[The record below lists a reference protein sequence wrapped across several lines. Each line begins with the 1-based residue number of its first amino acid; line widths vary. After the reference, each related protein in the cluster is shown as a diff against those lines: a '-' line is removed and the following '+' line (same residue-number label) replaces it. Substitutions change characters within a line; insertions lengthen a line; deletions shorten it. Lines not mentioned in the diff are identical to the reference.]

1 MGQSL
6 AAALPMVA
14 PMAQKFYGLGQ
25 TPGAAASSPAPAP
38 GGKLFVDALPPE
50 RPPLPERNSYMNPD
64 LGREQLAQMKGLLAQ
79 PPADAGHV
87 ETVQGVPMSGGIMQ
101 ADPRNR
107 EGLAA
112 SPAPRA
118 PRAPGGLFAQA
129 PRAPGEQGGQR
140 VAAPDPA
147 PDAKVMPATEAKPGG
162 LFDAVRGYLGTAQER
177 LKGAPTNPLFQLGMG
192 LAQAGYDGSN
202 PYALINKN
210 LTGIQAL
217 QIAANQDTRAQSES
231 ERKAAEQL
239 QQQELAALLARV
251 GQQYAPQQQATQAPT
266 QRGARVIR

>member
-38 GGKLFVDALPPE
+38 GGKLFGDALPPPSPVRNPMFSGAIDNPE
-50 RPPLPERNSYMNPD
+50 MMRALPAM
-64 LGREQLAQMKGLLAQ
+64 
-79 PPADAGHV
+79 PPADAGPV

-107 EGLAA
+107 VALAA

-129 PRAPGEQGGQR
+129 PRSPEGQGGQR
-140 VAAPDPA
+140 AAAPDPA
-147 PDAKVMPATEAKPGG
+147 PDAKAMPATEAKPGG
-162 LFDAVRGYLGTAQER
+162 LFDTVKGYLGTAQER

-217 QIAANQDTRAQSES
+217 QIAANQDNRAQSES

-251 GQQYAPQQQATQAPT
+251 GQQYTPQQQATQAPT

>member
-14 PMAQKFYGLGQ
+14 PMAQKFYGLGGD
-25 TPGAAASSPAPAP
+25 PGAAASTAAAGP
-38 GGKLFVDALPPE
+38 GGKLFIDPLPPPSPVRNPMFSGAIDNPEPMRALPA
-50 RPPLPERNSYMNPD
+50 L
-64 LGREQLAQMKGLLAQ
+64 
-79 PPADAGHV
+79 PPADAGPV
-87 ETVQGVPMSGGIMQ
+87 ETVQGVPMSGGVMQ

-107 EGLAA
+107 EALAA

-118 PRAPGGLFAQA
+118 PKSPGGLFASA
-129 PRAPGEQGGQR
+129 PRAPDQQ
-140 VAAPDPA
+140 ASTPAPAPMRDPA
-147 PDAKVMPATEAKPGG
+147 PDAKVQPASDAKPGG
-162 LFDAVRGYLGTAQER
+162 LFDTIKGYIGTAQDK

-202 PYALINKN
+202 PYAAINKN

-217 QIAANQDTRAQSES
+217 QLAANQDTRAQSES
-231 ERKAAEQL
+231 ERKAAEAL

-251 GQQYAPQQQATQAPT
+251 GQQYAPQQQAAQPPT

>member
-25 TPGAAASSPAPAP
+25 TPGTAASTAAPAP
-38 GGKLFVDALPPE
+38 GGKLFSEALPPPSPMRNPMFSGAIDNPE
-50 RPPLPERNSYMNPD
+50 PMRALPAM
-64 LGREQLAQMKGLLAQ
+64 
-79 PPADAGHV
+79 PPADAGPV
-87 ETVQGVPMSGGIMQ
+87 ETVHGVPMSGGVMQ

-107 EGLAA
+107 EALAA

-118 PRAPGGLFAQA
+118 PKAPGGLFA
-129 PRAPGEQGGQR
+129 RATRSPEEQGGQR
-140 VAAPDPA
+140 APYLA
-147 PDAKVMPATEAKPGG
+147 PEAKAMPATEAKPGG
-162 LFDAVRGYLGTAQER
+162 LFDTAKGYLATAQER

-251 GQQYAPQQQATQAPT
+251 GQQYQPQQQATQPTT